1 MKLCELDSVYES
13 KELQR
18 LHRPSILC
26 NSRLV
31 IYSGVRYLFVLR
43 AGETV
48 FLAYVVSVFVVSL
61 ELVGLNL

>member
-1 MKLCELDSVYES
+1 MKLCELDSVNES

-31 IYSGVRYLFVLR
+31 FYSVVRYLFVVR

-48 FLAYVVSVFVVSL
+48 FLAYVVSVCMDSMEVF
-61 ELVGLNL
+61 GLNL